1 MREACP
7 KDSSCTILAFPIQAE
22 QPNPDAPPAAGVARS
37 ARPTHPLLHTRF
49 LACTPD
55 RHAAERER
63 VFRYWMD
70 AMGCPVPP
78 KEAS

>member
-1 MREACP
+1 MREIPSDPGA
-7 KDSSCTILAFPIQAE
+7 CTILAFPIQAE

-37 ARPTHPLLHTRF
+37 AGPIHPLLRTRF

-55 RHAAERER
+55 RHAAEHER